1 LNLINPKPL
10 NPGQLG
16 KTNSPFFK
24 PLSVGNC
31 TSAVYQNVI
40 FTFFFTPF
48 WILVVF
54 LNCIAGIWNVT
65 H

>member
-1 LNLINPKPL
+1 MRQPTHLGFQKLEASFCRLNLTNPKPL

-48 WILVVF
+48 
-54 LNCIAGIWNVT
+54 
-65 H
+65 